1 MAEAATRLFEE
12 AGYVATTVEVI
23 ALAAG
28 VSGKTVYDAFTTK
41 AGLLRAAWDLAL
53 KGDADAAPVAVRPWY
68 VAVLEEPDARK
79 AIEMVAQNSV
89 MVKQRIGPLLRVIRD
104 ASAVDDDGAA
114 LWSLINTDF
123 YDNQRVIVSAL
134 TKRKGLRP
142 GLTVTKATDVLWT
155 LNHPDVWL
163 LLHHNR
169 GWSPKEFERWLA
181 EALVAA
187 LL

>member
-1 MAEAATRLFEE
+1 MSA
-12 AGYVATTVEVI
+12 
-23 ALAAG
+23 
-28 VSGKTVYDAFTTK
+28 KTVYDAFSTK

-53 KGDADAAPVAVRPWY
+53 KGDTDVAPVAARPWY
-68 VAVLEEPDARK
+68 AAVLEEPDAQR
-79 AIEMVAQNSV
+79 AIELIARNSV
-89 MVKQRIGPLLRVIRD
+89 VVKQRIGPLLRVIRD

-123 YDNQRVIVSAL
+123 YENQRVLVGSIAKK
-134 TKRKGLRP
+134 TRLRA
-142 GLTVTKATDVLWT
+142 GVAVARATDVVWT

-163 LLHHNR
+163 LLHDDR

-181 EALVAA
+181 HSITAA